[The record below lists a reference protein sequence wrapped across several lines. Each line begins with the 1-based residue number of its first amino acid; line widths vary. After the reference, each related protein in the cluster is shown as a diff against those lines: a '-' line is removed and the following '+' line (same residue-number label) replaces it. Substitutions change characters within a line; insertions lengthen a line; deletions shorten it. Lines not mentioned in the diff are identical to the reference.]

1 VKVDKRIVKL
11 AALVNLIV
19 IFLSIHF
26 ENTFFL
32 VVNCVLL
39 LINACGILYGEEE

>member
-1 VKVDKRIVKL
+1 MKVDKRIVKL

-26 ENTFFL
+26 ENTFFF
-32 VVNCVLL
+32 VLL